1 MIKKMKKIW
10 AALLAV
16 AMLLGLSACSG
27 ESDGSDEN
35 IIPESSGGKEISRSA
50 AADKVFSL
58 NSNSNYSFNPLI
70 ATNHANQ
77 LICDLV
83 YEDMVVLDNNFE
95 LVEGAGVIV
104 SGTPNED
111 GTVWEFK
118 IEPGHTFHDGSP
130 VTARDLS
137 YSLGAAIYADRYK
150 GRFSSFKGASATDE
164 VLQVSLGIGD
174 MQFIKLLDI
183 PIIKSGSYGEKRP
196 MGSGPYTYN
205 EDGTALVA
213 YEGYHSY
220 DTLPVDTIYLKEY
233 QTADSIISAFED
245 SLIDMV
251 QNDPSSYTNLGF
263 ASTNETHSFA
273 TTNMHYVAFNEDG
286 GLTQSALFRVA
297 MQYAFDREYLVEL
310 LNGNGVATA
319 IPMYP
324 TCSFY
329 PSRMA
334 ENLSYNLETCVRILE
349 SAGVKDYDEDGLM
362 EYMAGTPQDISLTF
376 VVCSDSSAKGG
387 IVRRFQEDMES
398 IGITVN
404 VQELTWENYLKALD
418 EGKFDM
424 YYGEVRL
431 RNNFDLTELLQVRDE
446 DEDEGNTATNM
457 NFTNSRDSAF
467 EGYINEYL
475 KAGDAGRFNAYQ
487 TLCNYICNE
496 TGSLITIGFEKHQL
510 ITHRGVVKGINANM
524 GNPVYNIADWEIF
537 LD

>member
-1 MIKKMKKIW
+1 MTQKMKKIW
-10 AALLAV
+10 AALLAA

-83 YEDMVVLDNNFE
+83 YENMVVLDNNFE

>member
-1 MIKKMKKIW
+1 MTQKMKKIW
-10 AALLAV
+10 AALLAA

-95 LVEGAGVIV
+95 LVEGVGVIV

-245 SLIDMV
+245 SLIDVV

-418 EGKFDM
+418 KGEFDM

-446 DEDEGNTATNM
+446 DEDKGNTATNM

>member
-1 MIKKMKKIW
+1 MTKKMKKIW
-10 AALLAV
+10 AALLAA

-245 SLIDMV
+245 SLIDVV

>member
-1 MIKKMKKIW
+1 MKKW
-10 AALLAV
+10 NVCVLAA

-324 TCSFY
+324 PCSFY

-362 EYMAGTPQDISLTF
+362 E
-376 VVCSDSSAKGG
+376 
-387 IVRRFQEDMES
+387 
-398 IGITVN
+398 
-404 VQELTWENYLKALD
+404 
-418 EGKFDM
+418 
-424 YYGEVRL
+424 
-431 RNNFDLTELLQVRDE
+431 
-446 DEDEGNTATNM
+446 
-457 NFTNSRDSAF
+457 
-467 EGYINEYL
+467 
-475 KAGDAGRFNAYQ
+475 
-487 TLCNYICNE
+487 
-496 TGSLITIGFEKHQL
+496 
-510 ITHRGVVKGINANM
+510 
-524 GNPVYNIADWEIF
+524 
-537 LD
+537 

>member
-1 MIKKMKKIW
+1 MTQKMKKIW
-10 AALLAV
+10 AALLAA

-418 EGKFDM
+418 EGEFDM

-446 DEDEGNTATNM
+446 DEDKGNTATNM

>member
-10 AALLAV
+10 AALLAA

-245 SLIDMV
+245 SLIDVV

-418 EGKFDM
+418 EGEFDM

>member
-1 MIKKMKKIW
+1 MTQKMKKIW
-10 AALLAV
+10 AALLAA

-130 VTARDLS
+130 VTALDLS

-245 SLIDMV
+245 SLIDVV

-446 DEDEGNTATNM
+446 DEDKGNTATNM

>member
-1 MIKKMKKIW
+1 MTQKMKKIW
-10 AALLAV
+10 AALLAA

-83 YEDMVVLDNNFE
+83 YENMVVLDNNFE

-213 YEGYHSY
+213 YEGYHRY

-446 DEDEGNTATNM
+446 DEGEGNTATNM

>member
-1 MIKKMKKIW
+1 MTQKMKKIW
-10 AALLAV
+10 AALLAA

-245 SLIDMV
+245 SLIDRV

-418 EGKFDM
+418 KGEFDM

-446 DEDEGNTATNM
+446 DEDKGNTATNM

>member
-1 MIKKMKKIW
+1 MTKKMKKIW
-10 AALLAV
+10 AALLAA

-245 SLIDMV
+245 SLIDVV

-273 TTNMHYVAFNEDG
+273 TTNMHYVAFNEVG

-418 EGKFDM
+418 KGEFDM

-446 DEDEGNTATNM
+446 DEDKGNTATNM

>member
-10 AALLAV
+10 AALLAA

>member
-10 AALLAV
+10 AALLAA

-83 YEDMVVLDNNFE
+83 YENMVVLDNNFE

-245 SLIDMV
+245 SLIDVV

-446 DEDEGNTATNM
+446 DEDKGNTATNM

>member
-1 MIKKMKKIW
+1 MTQKMKKIW
-10 AALLAV
+10 AALLAA

-130 VTARDLS
+130 VTAPDLS

-245 SLIDMV
+245 SLIDVV

-524 GNPVYNIADWEIF
+524 GNPVYNIAYWEIF

>member
-10 AALLAV
+10 AALLAA

-245 SLIDMV
+245 SLIDVV

-467 EGYINEYL
+467 EGYIKEYL
-475 KAGDAGRFNAYQ
+475 KAGDAGRSNAYQ

>member
-10 AALLAV
+10 AALLAA

-174 MQFIKLLDI
+174 MQFIKLLNI

-245 SLIDMV
+245 SLIDVV

>member
-1 MIKKMKKIW
+1 MTQKMKKIW
-10 AALLAV
+10 AALLAA

-245 SLIDMV
+245 SLIDVV

>member
-1 MIKKMKKIW
+1 MTQKMKKIW
-10 AALLAV
+10 AALLAA

-130 VTARDLS
+130 VTARDLG

-174 MQFIKLLDI
+174 MQFIKLLNI

-245 SLIDMV
+245 SLIDVV

-418 EGKFDM
+418 EGEFDM

>member
-1 MIKKMKKIW
+1 MTQKMKKIW
-10 AALLAV
+10 AALLAA

-183 PIIKSGSYGEKRP
+183 PVIKSGSYGEKRP

-245 SLIDMV
+245 SLIDVV

-418 EGKFDM
+418 EGEFDM

-475 KAGDAGRFNAYQ
+475 KAGDAGRSNAYQ

>member
-1 MIKKMKKIW
+1 MTQKMKKIW
-10 AALLAV
+10 AALLAA

-35 IIPESSGGKEISRSA
+35 IIPESSGGKEISRST

-245 SLIDMV
+245 SLIDVV

>member
-1 MIKKMKKIW
+1 MTQKMKKIW
-10 AALLAV
+10 AALLAA

-174 MQFIKLLDI
+174 MQFIKLLNI

-245 SLIDMV
+245 SLIDVV

-329 PSRMA
+329 PSGMA

>member
-1 MIKKMKKIW
+1 MTKKMKKIW
-10 AALLAV
+10 AALLAA

-245 SLIDMV
+245 SLIDVV

-446 DEDEGNTATNM
+446 DEDKGNTATNM

>member
-1 MIKKMKKIW
+1 MTQKMKKIW
-10 AALLAV
+10 AALLAA

-174 MQFIKLLDI
+174 MQFIKLLNI

-245 SLIDMV
+245 SLIDVV

>member
-1 MIKKMKKIW
+1 MTQKMKKIW
-10 AALLAV
+10 AALLAA

-183 PIIKSGSYGEKRP
+183 PVIKSGSYGEKRP

-245 SLIDMV
+245 SLIDVV

-418 EGKFDM
+418 EGEFDM

-487 TLCNYICNE
+487 TLCDYICNE

>member
-10 AALLAV
+10 AALLAA

-183 PIIKSGSYGEKRP
+183 PVIKSGSYGEKRP

-245 SLIDMV
+245 SLIDVV

-418 EGKFDM
+418 EGEFDM

>member
-1 MIKKMKKIW
+1 MTQKMKKIW
-10 AALLAV
+10 AALLAA

-83 YEDMVVLDNNFE
+83 YENMVVLDNNFE

-245 SLIDMV
+245 SLIDVV

-418 EGKFDM
+418 EGEFDM

>member
-10 AALLAV
+10 AALLAA
-16 AMLLGLSACSG
+16 AMLLALSACSG

-83 YEDMVVLDNNFE
+83 YENMVVLDNNFE

-245 SLIDMV
+245 SLIDVV

>member
-1 MIKKMKKIW
+1 MTQKMKKIW
-10 AALLAV
+10 AALLAA

-35 IIPESSGGKEISRSA
+35 IIPESSGGKEISRST

>member
-1 MIKKMKKIW
+1 MTQKMKKIW
-10 AALLAV
+10 AALLAA

-245 SLIDMV
+245 SLIDVV

-524 GNPVYNIADWEIF
+524 GNPVYNIAYWEIF

>member
-1 MIKKMKKIW
+1 
-10 AALLAV
+10 
-16 AMLLGLSACSG
+16 
-27 ESDGSDEN
+27 
-35 IIPESSGGKEISRSA
+35 
-50 AADKVFSL
+50 
-58 NSNSNYSFNPLI
+58 
-70 ATNHANQ
+70 
-77 LICDLV
+77 
-83 YEDMVVLDNNFE
+83 MVVLDNNFE

-245 SLIDMV
+245 SLIDVV

-431 RNNFDLTELLQVRDE
+431 L
-446 DEDEGNTATNM
+446 
-457 NFTNSRDSAF
+457 
-467 EGYINEYL
+467 
-475 KAGDAGRFNAYQ
+475 
-487 TLCNYICNE
+487 
-496 TGSLITIGFEKHQL
+496 SLIHI
-510 ITHRGVVKGINANM
+510 
-524 GNPVYNIADWEIF
+524 
-537 LD
+537 

>member
-1 MIKKMKKIW
+1 MTQKMKKIW
-10 AALLAV
+10 AALLAA

-245 SLIDMV
+245 SLIDVV

-467 EGYINEYL
+467 ESYINEYL

>member
-1 MIKKMKKIW
+1 MTQKMKKIW
-10 AALLAV
+10 AALLAA

-245 SLIDMV
+245 SLIDVV

-446 DEDEGNTATNM
+446 DEDKGNTATNM

>member
-10 AALLAV
+10 AALLAA

-83 YEDMVVLDNNFE
+83 YENMVVLDNNFE

-245 SLIDMV
+245 SLIDVV

-263 ASTNETHSFA
+263 ACTNETHSFA

>member
-1 MIKKMKKIW
+1 MTQKMKKIW
-10 AALLAV
+10 AALLAA

-174 MQFIKLLDI
+174 MQFIKLLNI

-245 SLIDMV
+245 SLIDVV

-349 SAGVKDYDEDGLM
+349 SVGVKDYDEDGLM

-418 EGKFDM
+418 EGEFDM

>member
-1 MIKKMKKIW
+1 MTQKMKKIW
-10 AALLAV
+10 AALLAA

-418 EGKFDM
+418 KGEFDM

-446 DEDEGNTATNM
+446 DEDKGNTATNM

>member
-1 MIKKMKKIW
+1 MTQKMKKIW
-10 AALLAV
+10 AALLAA

>member
-10 AALLAV
+10 AALLAA

-245 SLIDMV
+245 SLIDVV

-446 DEDEGNTATNM
+446 DEDKGNTATNM

>member
-1 MIKKMKKIW
+1 MTQKMKKIW
-10 AALLAV
+10 AALLAA

-95 LVEGAGVIV
+95 IVEGAGVIV

-245 SLIDMV
+245 SLIDVV

-446 DEDEGNTATNM
+446 DEDKGNTATNM

-475 KAGDAGRFNAYQ
+475 KAGNAGRFNAYQ